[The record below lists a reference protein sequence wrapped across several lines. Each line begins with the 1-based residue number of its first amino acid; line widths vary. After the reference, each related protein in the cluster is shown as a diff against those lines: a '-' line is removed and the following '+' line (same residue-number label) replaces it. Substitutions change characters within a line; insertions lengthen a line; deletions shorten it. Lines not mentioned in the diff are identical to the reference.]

1 MNKKHINNKRISWY
15 IILTLNDNIDKKNT
29 IIINSIITK
38 EYSMMLGIAEV
49 C

>member
-1 MNKKHINNKRISWY
+1 MMIIMNN
-15 IILTLNDNIDKKNT
+15 NIDKKIT
-29 IIINSIITK
+29 LIINSIITK